1 LPRTPA
7 GAHTAPSGSA
17 SSGDGEALDSIATA
31 ELAGLRYVT
40 DDRPGITRRRAGRGF
55 SYRAPDGSAIRDRR
69 RLAEFKAL
77 AIPPAWTD
85 VWICPNPNGHILA
98 TGRDARG
105 RKQYRY
111 HPRWRSVRD
120 ATKFDRMVPFGRA
133 LPALRARVERDLAL
147 RGLPREKVLAA
158 VLRLIDVTLL
168 RVGNDEYARL
178 NDSFGASTMRNDHAS
193 VRGGRV
199 QLAFRSKH
207 GREVQVRIADRR
219 LARIVRRCQDLPGEE
234 LFGYLDELGAERD
247 VRSEDVN
254 DYLREV
260 AGGDFSVKDF
270 RTWGAS
276 VLATG
281 LLGEIGPGEN
291 ERDTVRR
298 QNTVIRIVAHDL
310 GNTLAVCRASYVH
323 PAVLDAYG
331 EGRLAETR
339 LEADGRTPGL
349 RETEEYLL
357 RLLGGGPPA
366 GRRGR

>member
-1 LPRTPA
+1 MA
-7 GAHTAPSGSA
+7 GDA
-17 SSGDGEALDSIATA
+17 EAVDAIATA

-55 SYRAPDGSAIRDRR
+55 SYRAPDGSVIRDRR
-69 RLAEFKAL
+69 RVEQLKAL
-77 AIPPAWTD
+77 AIPPAWRD
-85 VWICPNPNGHILA
+85 VWICPNPNGHLLA

-133 LPALRARVERDLAL
+133 LPDLRARVARDLEL

-158 VLRLIDVTLL
+158 VLRLIDVTLM

-199 QLAFRSKH
+199 RLAFRSKH
-207 GREVQVRIADRR
+207 GRAVQVRISDRR

-260 AGGDFSVKDF
+260 AGADFTVKNSGHGAPACS
-270 RTWGAS
+270 RPVCWGRSAPGTAS
-276 VLATG
+276 AT
-281 LLGEIGPGEN
+281 
-291 ERDTVRR
+291 RR
-298 QNTVIRIVAHDL
+298 VD
-310 GNTLAVCRASYVH
+310 
-323 PAVLDAYG
+323 
-331 EGRLAETR
+331 
-339 LEADGRTPGL
+339 RTPRSGSSPTISAT
-349 RETEEYLL
+349 RSRCVVPRTST
-357 RLLGGGPPA
+357 PPCSRRSMTA
-366 GRRGR
+366 G